1 VRGKALIKASRALGP
16 PVFARNLQVF
26 APVTDSTFFLRSGIG
41 FLRTGI
47 GRSLAR
53 KDGNI
58 SGALI
63 SETDL

>member
-1 VRGKALIKASRALGP
+1 MALIKASQALGP
-16 PVFARNLQVF
+16 PIFARNLQVF
-26 APVTDSTFFLRSGIG
+26 APVPDRTFFLRNWIG
-41 FLRTGI
+41 S
-47 GRSLAR
+47 SLAR

>member
-1 VRGKALIKASRALGP
+1 MALIKASRALGP

-26 APVTDSTFFLRSGIG
+26 APVTDSTFFSAQRD
-41 FLRTGI
+41 R
-47 GRSLAR
+47 RSLAR

>member
-1 VRGKALIKASRALGP
+1 MALIKASRALGP
-16 PVFARNLQVF
+16 PVFSRNLQVF
-26 APVTDSTFFLRSGIG
+26 APVTDSTFFLRNWIG
-41 FLRTGI
+41 S
-47 GRSLAR
+47 SLAR